1 MYRIS
6 YEKCV
11 CFIFLVIL
19 AVLSC
24 SGFRID
30 NLAMTDISKRNFHT
44 SSSSFNVRSSPSVET
59 ITPTY
64 RHKIRHHR
72 QLRAQAHNSHRPYEP
87 QKPPTGHIDVQVF
100 PPHAVG
106 FPPTTRPNE
115 HFAQIPS
122 TDIHHPLFPTRP
134 IVTRSQRSPDNKTR
148 QWQYSREEDIS
159 MKAFKAQ
166 IVVLAQAKG
175 GSTSSCVF
183 NVDTTY
189 KNTNQFPVN
198 GKIRLEIP
206 CDKDEKSHKSRN
218 LVKNKLHLGNYYILF
233 LNESNVRNY
242 SLVASPKL
250 VKPNRKKKFENIEK
264 VIRRVCEAKFGEYL
278 SKICNCFTCI
288 CD

>member
-44 SSSSFNVRSSPSVET
+44 SSSFSNSDEFFDRIFNVRSSPSVDT

-72 QLRAQAHNSHRPYEP
+72 QLRAQAHNSHRRYDP

-100 PPHAVG
+100 PPRAAG
-106 FPPTTRPNE
+106 FPPTTHPSE

-134 IVTRSQRSPDNKTR
+134 IVTRSQRSSDNKR
-148 QWQYSREEDIS
+148 HQWQHSQEEDIS
-159 MKAFKAQ
+159 RKAFRAE
-166 IVVLAQAKG
+166 IVVLAQAES
-175 GSTSSCVF
+175 GSTCECFFKV
-183 NVDTTY
+183 NTTF
-189 KNTNQFPVN
+189 KNTKQFPVN
-198 GKIRLEIP
+198 DRILLKIP
-206 CDKDEKSHKSRN
+206 CDKDEKSPKSKN
-218 LVKNKLHLGNYYILF
+218 LVRNKIQLGKSYILF
-233 LNESNVRNY
+233 LNASNAHTYWSVD
-242 SLVASPKL
+242 VPKMIRPI
-250 VKPNRKKKFENIEK
+250 KRAKIEK
-264 VIRRVCEAKFGEYL
+264 VIKRVCKTKFE
-278 SKICNCFTCI
+278 IR
-288 CD
+288 